1 MKQAKQGKVMS
12 NVIDFLE
19 RMGQDAQLR
28 HASRGEVEL
37 ALKDAQIDSEI
48 QVAILAK
55 DQSRLEELLG
65 SVNVC
70 CMLEPSKEDESEDD
84 DTEEQP
90 SQGDEK
96 LSAISVSFAIASVG

>member
-1 MKQAKQGKVMS
+1 MS
-12 NVIDFLE
+12 NVIGFLE
-19 RMGQDAQLR
+19 RMGQDAKLR
-28 HASRGEVEL
+28 QASQHEMEL
-37 ALKDAQIDSEI
+37 ALADAQFDPEI
-48 QVAILAK
+48 QAAILAK

-96 LSAISVSFAIASVG
+96 LSAISVSFATASVG

>member
-1 MKQAKQGKVMS
+1 MS
-12 NVIDFLE
+12 NIINFLE

-28 HASRGEVEL
+28 QASRSEVEL
-37 ALKDAQIDSEI
+37 ALKDAQIDPEI

-55 DQSRLEELLG
+55 DQSKLEDLLG

-70 CMLEPSKEDESEDD
+70 CMLEPGKEDESEDD
-84 DTEEQP
+84 ETEEQP

-96 LSAISVSFAIASVG
+96 LSAISASFAIASVG

>member
-28 HASRGEVEL
+28 QASQREIEL
-37 ALKDAQIDSEI
+37 ALADAQIDPEI

-55 DQSRLEELLG
+55 DQSVLERLLG
-65 SVNVC
+65 HVNVC
-70 CMLEPSKEDESEDD
+70 CMLAPAKEDEKEEESPSRDD
-84 DTEEQP
+84 EE
-90 SQGDEK
+90 
-96 LSAISVSFAIASVG
+96 ISLDSVIRVMALAG